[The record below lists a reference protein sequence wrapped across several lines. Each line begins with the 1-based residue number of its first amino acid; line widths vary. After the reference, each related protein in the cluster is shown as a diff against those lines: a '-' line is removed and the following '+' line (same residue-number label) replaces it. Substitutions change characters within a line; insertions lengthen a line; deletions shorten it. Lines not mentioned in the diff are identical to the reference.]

1 MTMDGI
7 TTSFSLFFCNDL
19 GFFFLLH
26 YVDGDG
32 DGNGNGGEV
41 KQLLT
46 WLTKLV
52 GWCAGLL
59 GAGKEPNQQGKSF
72 FFLYFFFRTKS
83 FPNEE
88 NLDSSLLSFSL
99 FFFFISHHPSLPS
112 SPSPTRYPLAT
123 PFLPSSMSAPRIFP
137 FSSRSY
143 AIDAPSASA
152 SA

>member
-1 MTMDGI
+1 MGMAMGMGMGGSE
-7 TTSFSLFFCNDL
+7 TTGHLVDEIGWLVCLSTWGWKRTQSA
-19 GFFFLLH
+19 GEIFFFF
-26 YVDGDG
+26 
-32 DGNGNGGEV
+32 
-41 KQLLT
+41 
-46 WLTKLV
+46 
-52 GWCAGLL
+52 
-59 GAGKEPNQQGKSF
+59 SF
-72 FFLYFFFRTKS
+72 TFFRTKS

-99 FFFFISHHPSLPS
+99 IIFIFISHHPSLPS

-123 PFLPSSMSAPRIFP
+123 PFLPSSISAPLIFP